1 MAVFKKFRKNKKG
14 VVQVTA
20 KELIKIEME
29 KRTRLP
35 RTELARRLG
44 ISRQALE
51 SKMTSSDKTDLR
63 IDDAAK
69 ILNKLGWRVSFIPKY
84 HAPIAGEIV
93 YPIDSG
99 NRGKDSECFD

>member
-1 MAVFKKFRKNKKG
+1 M
-14 VVQVTA
+14 TA

-51 SKMTSSDKTDLR
+51 SKMMSSDKTDLR

-69 ILNKLGWRVSFIPKY
+69 ILNKLGWRVSFIPKH

-93 YPIDSG
+93 YPISAEKSG
-99 NRGKDSECFD
+99 GSGEDFD

>member
-1 MAVFKKFRKNKKG
+1 MGTFQKFRKNKKG

-51 SKMTSSDKTDLR
+51 SKMMSSDKTDLR
-63 IDDAAK
+63 IDDAAR
-69 ILNKLGWRVSFIPKY
+69 ILNKLGWRVSFIPKH

-93 YPIDSG
+93 YPISTEKSG
-99 NRGKDSECFD
+99 GSGEDFD